1 MGYFYVYTAI
11 VLFSSIEVVS
21 KFIGNYVDPLNLWL
35 FRLLFAIPTLLP
47 FVRLSQLKQLS
58 RKDWMNLIWIG
69 ALPVGVGMSLYH
81 LAVANSQANEMA
93 IIFSANPIFVLLF
106 SKLFFKEKFPLKVYL
121 GMMIGFVGLIV
132 ISYSSKFT
140 GDIYALIMIVSCA
153 LFAILTVFGRPI
165 SQHSSSAA
173 FNFMAFVIAVPV
185 VLIEMAIFK
194 VPIQIS
200 LKAIP
205 YLAYIGIVT
214 TGIAYLLFFKG
225 ISIIGA
231 SLGSMSFFAK
241 PWIASF
247 LAFIVLSEVMSTQM
261 IAGGILMALS
271 LVIAYWPSKKVMT
284 THSSSS
290 S

>member
-1 MGYFYVYTAI
+1 MGYFYVYAAI
-11 VLFSSIEVVS
+11 ILFSSIEVVS
-21 KFIGNYVDPLNLWL
+21 KFVGNYVDPLNLWL

-47 FVRLSQLKQLS
+47 FVRFSELKKLS
-58 RKDWMNLIWIG
+58 RKDWLNLIWIG
-69 ALPVGVGMSLYH
+69 AVPVGIGMSLYH

-106 SKLFFKEKFPLKVYL
+106 SKLFFKEKFPLKVYI
-121 GMMIGFVGLIV
+121 GMLIGFAGLIV

-140 GDIYALIMIVSCA
+140 GDIYALMMIVSA
-153 LFAILTVFGRPI
+153 AFFAVFTVFGKSI

-173 FNFMAFVIAVPV
+173 FNLMAFVIAVPV
-185 VLIEMAIFK
+185 VLAEMAIFK

-200 LKAIP
+200 LKAVP
-205 YLAYIGIVT
+205 YVAYIGIVT

-225 ISIIGA
+225 ISKIGA

-247 LAFIVLSEVMSTQM
+247 LAFIVLSEVMSDQM
-261 IAGGILMALS
+261 IAGGVLMASS
-271 LVIAYWPSKKVMT
+271 LVIAYWPSK
-284 THSSSS
+284 HP
-290 S
+290 

>member
-1 MGYFYVYTAI
+1 MGYFYIYTAI

-21 KFIGNYVDPLNLWL
+21 KFVGSYVDPLNLWL
-35 FRLLFAIPTLLP
+35 FRILFAIPTLLP
-47 FVRLSQLKQLS
+47 FVRLSELKKLS
-58 RKDWMNLIWIG
+58 RKDWLNLIWIG
-69 ALPVGVGMSLYH
+69 AIPVGIGMSLYH
-81 LAVANSQANEMA
+81 VAVANSQANEMA

-106 SKLFFKEKFPLKVYL
+106 SKLFFKEKLPFKVYI
-121 GMMIGFVGLIV
+121 GMLVGFIGLIV

-140 GDIYALIMIVSCA
+140 GDIYALMMIASSA
-153 LFAILTVFGRPI
+153 LFAIFTVFGKPI

-173 FNFMAFVIAVPV
+173 FNFMAFVIAMPV

-205 YLAYIGIVT
+205 YVMYIGIVT

-225 ISIIGA
+225 IAKIGA

-247 LAFIVLSEVMSTQM
+247 LAFIILSEVMSDQM
-261 IAGGILMALS
+261 IAGGILMASS
-271 LVIAYWPSKKVMT
+271 LLIAYWPSKKYEY
-284 THSSSS
+284 
-290 S
+290 